1 MGLTMD
7 SKLKELMENPEA
19 VALLEKYSPGFT
31 ENPKLN
37 LGMNFKLSKCVKFPQ
52 ANMTDEQIAEF
63 EKELLALD

>member
-1 MGLTMD
+1 MALTMD

-31 ENPKLN
+31 ENPKLK

>member
-31 ENPKLN
+31 ENPKLKYIP
-37 LGMNFKLSKCVKFPQ
+37 G
-52 ANMTDEQIAEF
+52 
-63 EKELLALD
+63 EKIRL